1 MIEKQLINLLLE
13 KDFYEENK
21 GRVSKSMFT
30 NGTGKLYETITKAHS
45 DSESN
50 ISIDE
55 LATLHTQVYNHALT
69 RAAKDNFYSL
79 LEEVKKEKPNK
90 KIATTILEAMHKQ
103 DIARRIAV
111 VSTNIYNNTE
121 ESNFNDIQSLID
133 ELKGVNKEEFD
144 TVTDNI
150 TELIDALKDNTK
162 WKFNLTDL
170 KNKVNGIGEGNL
182 IIVFARPESG
192 KTAFWV
198 NMVAGR
204 NGFATQGAKVCAL
217 INEEPAI
224 RTQMRLINAHTG
236 MTFAEIKENPTKAS
250 ELWGQIK
257 DKIRI
262 LDTVDWTL
270 EKIDSYV
277 AKEKPDV
284 LVIDQLDKVHMG
296 GSFARGDEKLRAIYT
311 GAREI
316 AKRRDCSLIG
326 ISQASADASGK
337 WDMTFDMMENSKTG
351 KAAEADVIIGVGYKP
366 NSDYSNDNDR
376 SLSVSKNKIT
386 GWHGK
391 IMVKIVPEVSRYRD

>member
-30 NGTGKLYETITKAHS
+30 NGTGKLYETIQKAHS

-55 LATLHTQVYNHALT
+55 LATLHTQVYNPALT
-69 RAAKDNFYSL
+69 RAARDNFYSL

-144 TVTDNI
+144 TVTNDINK
-150 TELIDALKDNTK
+150 LIDELKDNTK

-198 NMVAGR
+198 NMVAGQ

-284 LVIDQLDKVHMG
+284 LIIDQLDKVHMG

>member
-55 LATLHTQVYNHALT
+55 LATLHTQVYNPALT

-144 TVTDNI
+144 TVTNDINK
-150 TELIDALKDNTK
+150 LIDELKDNTK

-224 RTQMRLINAHTG
+224 RTQMRLVNAYTG
-236 MTFAEIKENPTKAS
+236 MTFAEIKEDPQKAGD
-250 ELWGQIK
+250 LWSQIK
-257 DKIRI
+257 NQIRI

-277 AKEKPDV
+277 AKEKPDI

>member
-21 GRVSKSMFT
+21 GRISKSMFT

-50 ISIDE
+50 ISLDE
-55 LATLHTQVYNHALT
+55 FATLHVQVYNPALT
-69 RAAKDNFYSL
+69 RAAKENFYSL
-79 LEEVKKEKPNK
+79 LEEIKKEKPNK
-90 KIATTILEAMHKQ
+90 KIAKTILEAMHKQ
-103 DIARRIAV
+103 NIARRIAV
-111 VSTNIYNNTE
+111 VATGVYNNTE
-121 ESNFNDIQSLID
+121 AGNFNDIQSLID
-133 ELKGVNKEEFD
+133 ELKGVNKEEYD
-144 TVTDNI
+144 TITDDVI
-150 TELIDALKDNTK
+150 KLIDALKDNTK

-170 KNKVNGIGEGNL
+170 RNKVNGIGEGNL
-182 IIVFARPESG
+182 IIIFARPESG

-198 NMVAGR
+198 NLVAGR

-224 RTQMRLINAHTG
+224 RTQMRLINAYTG
-236 MTFAEIKENPTKAS
+236 MTFAEIKDNPQKAGD
-250 ELWGQIK
+250 LWSQIK
-257 DKIRI
+257 NQIRI

-277 AKEKPDV
+277 AKEKPDI
-284 LVIDQLDKVHMG
+284 LIIDQLDKVHIG
-296 GSFARGDEKLRAIYT
+296 GTFARGDEKLRAIYT

-366 NSDYSNDNDR
+366 NSEYSNDNDR

-391 IMVKIVPEVSRYRD
+391 IMVKIVPELSRYRD

>member
-21 GRVSKSMFT
+21 GRISKSMFT

-55 LATLHTQVYNHALT
+55 LATLHTKVYNPALT
-69 RAAKDNFYSL
+69 RVAKENFYSL
-79 LEEVKKEKPNK
+79 LEEIKKEKPNK
-90 KIATTILEAMHKQ
+90 KIAKTILEAMHKQ
-103 DIARRIAV
+103 NIARRIAV
-111 VSTNIYNNTE
+111 VATGVYNNTE
-121 ESNFNDIQSLID
+121 AGNFNDIQSLID
-133 ELKGVNKEEFD
+133 ELKGVNKEEYD
-144 TVTDNI
+144 TITDDVI
-150 TELIDALKDNTK
+150 KLIDALKDNTK

-170 KNKVNGIGEGNL
+170 RNKVNGIGEGNL
-182 IIVFARPESG
+182 IIIFARPESG

-198 NMVAGR
+198 NLVAGR

-224 RTQMRLINAHTG
+224 RTQMRLINAYTG
-236 MTFAEIKENPTKAS
+236 MTFAEIKDNPQKAGD
-250 ELWGQIK
+250 LWSQIK
-257 DKIRI
+257 NQIRI

-277 AKEKPDV
+277 AKEKPDI
-284 LVIDQLDKVHMG
+284 LIIDQLDIVHIG
-296 GSFARGDEKLRAIYT
+296 GTFARGDEKLRAIYT

-326 ISQASADASGK
+326 ISQASADGSGK

-366 NSDYSNDNDR
+366 NSEYSNDNDR

-391 IMVKIVPEVSRYRD
+391 IMVKIVPELSRYRD

>member
-1 MIEKQLINLLLE
+1 MIEKQLIYLLLE

-30 NGTGKLYETITKAHS
+30 NGTGKLYETIQKAHS

-55 LATLHTQVYNHALT
+55 LATLHTQVYNPALT

-144 TVTDNI
+144 TVTNDINK
-150 TELIDALKDNTK
+150 LIDELKDNTK

-204 NGFATQGAKVCAL
+204 NGFATQGAKICAL

-224 RTQMRLINAHTG
+224 RTQMRLINAYTG
-236 MTFAEIKENPTKAS
+236 MTFAEIKEDPQKAGD
-250 ELWGQIK
+250 LWSQIK
-257 DKIRI
+257 NQIRI

-277 AKEKPDV
+277 AKEKPDI
-284 LVIDQLDKVHMG
+284 LIIDQLDKVHMG

-391 IMVKIVPEVSRYRD
+391 IMVKIVPELSRYRD